1 METKETK
8 ENKKLIILIGVLF
21 AVIIGLLIVLII
33 KTNNLK
39 RQPDTGSSTT
49 TTTTA
54 SSTQIDEKNQFDLS
68 KLNNEEIK
76 FIDLEE
82 LTKYEYTMENN
93 LFQEKNKE
101 LSAYKSSE
109 NNNNK
114 VFEFD
119 YIPFLKIENKKLYW
133 KVNNKWVL
141 DSNIKEDIK
150 YFNYE
155 RSVDISIYSFIA
167 ITTNKIYIIEI
178 PDGIDSDLSDE
189 CLELFNKKYSKLK
202 YNVINAKVESVIEKY
217 KPISCHLYSDF
228 YFSINNRTYR
238 ISNNKLKLAT
248 DYSEYFSDNLIEYL
262 GTCEPDTASIK
273 IDKNGLILDN
283 NIDKTKI
290 NKVKYYL
297 KNANIEM
304 IIDSNM
310 NYYLKTNN
318 KDYYGKIDNLN
329 FNKQTKLLTLTYNN
343 NSINLKEVS
352 YHLYDYSQNN

>member
-8 ENKKLIILIGVLF
+8 ENKKLIILIVILF
-21 AVIIGLLIVLII
+21 AIVIALLIVLII

-68 KLNNEEIK
+68 KLNNEEVR
-76 FIDLEE
+76 FIDIEE
-82 LTKYEYTMENN
+82 LNKYEYTMENN
-93 LFQEKNKE
+93 LFQEKNNE
-101 LSAYKSSE
+101 SSAYKSSE
-109 NNNNK
+109 NNKNK

-119 YIPFLKIENKKLYW
+119 YIPFLKIENSKLFW
-133 KVNNKWVL
+133 KVNNKWVT

-150 YFNYE
+150 YFKYE
-155 RSVDISIYSFIA
+155 NSGDIRIYSFIA

-178 PDGIDSDLSDE
+178 PDGIDPDLSDE
-189 CLELFNKKYSKLK
+189 CLQEFNKKYSKLK
-202 YNVINAKVESVIEKY
+202 YNVIDAKVESVIEKY
-217 KPISCHLYSDF
+217 KPVSCHLYSNL
-228 YFSINNRTYR
+228 YLSINNKTYR

-248 DYSEYFSDNLIEYL
+248 DYSEYFSDNLIDYL
-262 GTCEPDTASIK
+262 GTCALARASIK
-273 IDKNGLILDN
+273 IDQSGLILNDD
-283 NIDKTKI
+283 IDKTKI

-297 KNANIEM
+297 KNDNFEM
-304 IIDSNM
+304 IIDYNM

-329 FNKQTKLLTLTYNN
+329 FNKHGKLLTLTYNN
-343 NSINLKEVS
+343 QSITLKEVS
-352 YHLYDYSQNN
+352 YNLYDYSQNN